1 MRTVIGWLLLLMLLG
16 TSAGS
21 AEASTPQTGT
31 VQPIHP
37 QSIVSQTQKETWLLD
52 AIVKGDRLLAWQI
65 ASTHLTVD
73 YQGQILVVRGLNVD
87 LGYRGQQ
94 GTPLY
99 QVLKK
104 RSSFYRS
111 RPAELH
117 RDLTNPDRVVHL
129 SRPVD
134 ARNILIP
141 GSVMSERSYEIH
153 GQSYTQ
159 VGQKLY
165 RDEYRT
171 LQGIPQLV
179 LRYDPQATETYATH
193 LATARPTSQLVVTS
207 REMTDEEVDYWYG
220 TDAIATEP
228 VWID

>member
-1 MRTVIGWLLLLMLLG
+1 MRTVIGWLLFLMLLG

-21 AEASTPQTGT
+21 AEASTPQADT

-37 QSIVSQTQKETWLLD
+37 QSIVSQTQKETWLLE
-52 AIVKGDRLLAWQI
+52 AIDKGDRLLAWQI
-65 ASTHLTVD
+65 ASDRLPVD
-73 YQGQILVVRGLNVD
+73 YRGEIVVVRGLNVD

-99 QVLKK
+99 QILEK

-111 RPAELH
+111 RPDELH
-117 RDLTNPDRVVHL
+117 RDLTNPDRIVHL
-129 SRPVD
+129 YRPVD

-141 GSVMSERSYEIH
+141 GSALAERSYSIQ

-159 VGQKLY
+159 IDQKLY

-179 LRYDPQATETYATH
+179 LRYDPQATETYASR
-193 LATARPTSQLVVTS
+193 LATARPISQLVVTS